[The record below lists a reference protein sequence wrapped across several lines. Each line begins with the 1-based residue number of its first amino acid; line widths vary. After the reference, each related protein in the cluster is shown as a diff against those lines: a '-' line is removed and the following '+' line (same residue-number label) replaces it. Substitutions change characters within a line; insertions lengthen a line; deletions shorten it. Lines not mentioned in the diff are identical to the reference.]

1 MNEPMTPTFAEVF
14 ADGLLEPEASAEEPT
29 LDPAQ
34 VFAEADAEPVGT
46 RTDDGR
52 RIPRFDGDTS
62 RLAAEV
68 CWALQQLVAAPHIGE
83 ESHSWPVVLDNE
95 AVLRSRLS
103 ELGLLLVVNR
113 EHRYAY
119 TRQGEDASRHS
130 RTILRNR
137 TLSLAA
143 SALALHLYQQY
154 ITAADD
160 PIVERGDMEDHML
173 ATYRPA
179 KDTDEVAFKKRINAA
194 IGQLGEV
201 HILKPIAGS
210 ADQFTVSPAIT
221 AIVTAEQVTALR
233 ERYQDLAGSA
243 IGTDESRTEGDGSP
257 A

>member
-1 MNEPMTPTFAEVF
+1 MSDPTTPIFAEIF
-14 ADGLLEPEASAEEPT
+14 ADDLFAPGAPAEELT
-29 LDPAQ
+29 LDPAH

-119 TRQGEDASRHS
+119 ARQGEDASRHS
-130 RTILRNR
+130 RTILRTR

-143 SALALHLYQQY
+143 SALALHLYQHY

-173 ATYRPA
+173 ASYRPA
-179 KDTDEVAFKKRINAA
+179 EDTDEVAFKKRINAA
-194 IGQLGEV
+194 IGQLGDV
-201 HILKPIAGS
+201 HILKPVAGNT
-210 ADQFTVSPAIT
+210 DRFTVSPAIT
-221 AIVTAEQVTALR
+221 AIVTAEQVTALQQ
-233 ERYQDLAGSA
+233 RYQDLTGSA

>member
-1 MNEPMTPTFAEVF
+1 MSEPTTPNFAEVF
-14 ADGLLEPEASAEEPT
+14 ADDLFEPDASADEPT
-29 LDPAQ
+29 LDPAH
-34 VFAEADAEPVGT
+34 VFAESDVVVGT

-52 RIPRFDGDTS
+52 RVPRFDGDTS

-68 CWALQQLVAAPHIGE
+68 CWALQQLVAAPHVGGE
-83 ESHSWPVVLDNE
+83 SKSWPVVLDNE

-113 EHRYAY
+113 EHSYAY
-119 TRQGEDASRHS
+119 TRQGEDPSRHS

-143 SALALHLYQQY
+143 SALALYLYQQY
-154 ITAADD
+154 VTAADD

-179 KDTDEVAFKKRINAA
+179 EDIDEVAFKKRINGA
-194 IGQLGEV
+194 IAQLGEV
-201 HILKPIAGS
+201 HILKPVAGS
-210 ADQFTVSPAIT
+210 ADRFTIYPAIT
-221 AIVTAEQVTALR
+221 AIVTAEQVTALQL
-233 ERYQDLAGSA
+233 RYQGLAGSEVGA
-243 IGTDESRTEGDGSP
+243 DEDGTEGDESP